1 MYLSSCSALGAVQAL
16 KHRTKLTADH
26 FLPRNILTIPL
37 TRLAV
42 TCDKPGEA
50 CPGLYANPPVVVFT
64 GRYLDLRTQDLKAYQ
79 FNGLSIERQAQRIC
93 SSLFRSSCFIGDLS
107 RRFRW
112 YHIFVERI

>member
-26 FLPRNILTIPL
+26 FLPRNTLTIPL

-50 CPGLYANPPVVVFT
+50 CQGLYANPLVIVFT
-64 GRYLDLRTQDLKAYQ
+64 GKHPDLQAQDLKAYQ
-79 FNGLSIERQAQRIC
+79 FNGLSIERPAQRIC
-93 SSLFRSSCFIGDLS
+93 ASLVRSSCFLGDLS